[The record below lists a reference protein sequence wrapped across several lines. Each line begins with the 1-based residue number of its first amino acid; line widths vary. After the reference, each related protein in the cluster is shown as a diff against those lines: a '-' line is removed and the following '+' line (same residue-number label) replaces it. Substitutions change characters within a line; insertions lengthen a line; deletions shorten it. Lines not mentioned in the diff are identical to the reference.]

1 LANFIRAVLQ
11 ERDSVSDT
19 NLETETTSSPAFLNM
34 PVVLFTSV
42 LGVMGLG
49 LAWREA
55 NYTFGVPGFIGET
68 IIGFGA
74 GLYIAILTLYIL
86 KIINARDRVRA
97 ELKDDVSINYLPTIT
112 IGLMLVGIG
121 AGPHLPIVGEA
132 LWAIGAIGNIIMTLY
147 VVAGFWFVHD
157 HKLERVTP
165 AWFIPVIG
173 NIVAPIGGSQFLYID
188 VSWMLYGISIF
199 FWIILTTIVFNR
211 LMFHEPMAA
220 AARPTMFILL
230 APPSLAFTAY
240 VLLNGGYVDY
250 FGQMLFG
257 IALLTA
263 LMLATRV
270 KDYLKLP
277 FGLSWW
283 AFTFPMDALTIA
295 ALLYHQH
302 IFSPLT
308 AALSILCLAITTIVV
323 TIVTFKTVVAASKGE
338 ILRPR

>member
-1 LANFIRAVLQ
+1 M
-11 ERDSVSDT
+11 SDASS
-19 NLETETTSSPAFLNM
+19 ETVTTPSPAFLNM

-42 LGVMGLG
+42 LGVTGLG

-55 NYTFGVPGFIGET
+55 SYTFGVPGFIGET

-74 GLYIAILTLYIL
+74 GIYIAILTLYIL
-86 KIINARDRVRA
+86 KIIKARDRVRA
-97 ELKDDVSINYLPTIT
+97 EFEDDVSINFLPAIT
-112 IGLMLVGIG
+112 IGLMLIGIG
-121 AGPHLPIVGEA
+121 AGPHLPDVGEA
-132 LWAIGAIGNIIMTLY
+132 LWAIGAIGNIIVTLY
-147 VVAGFWFVHD
+147 VVAGFWFVRD

-173 NIVAPIGGSQFLYID
+173 NIVAPIGGSQFLYVD
-188 VSWMLYGISIF
+188 VSWMLYGISVF
-199 FWIILTTIVFNR
+199 FWLILTTIVFNR

-270 KDYLKLP
+270 RDYLKIP

-302 IFSPLT
+302 TFSTLT
-308 AALSILCLAITTIVV
+308 ATLSILCLALTTCIV
-323 TIVTFKTVVAASKGE
+323 TIVTVKTIIAASKGE

>member
-1 LANFIRAVLQ
+1 M
-11 ERDSVSDT
+11 SDT
-19 NLETETTSSPAFLNM
+19 DTQNEKTPSAILNM
-34 PVVLFTSV
+34 PVILFASV
-42 LGVMGLG
+42 LGVIGLG

-74 GLYIAILTLYIL
+74 GLYVAILTLYIL
-86 KIINARDRVRA
+86 KIVKARDRVKA
-97 ELKDDVSINYLPTIT
+97 EYEDDVSINFLPTIT

-121 AGPHLPIVGEA
+121 AGPHLPGLGEV
-132 LWAIGAIGNIIMTLY
+132 LWAIGAIGNVIMTLY
-147 VVAGFWFVHD
+147 VVTGSWFARD
-157 HKLERVTP
+157 HRLERVTP

-173 NIVAPIGGSQFLYID
+173 NIIAPIGGSQFLYMD
-188 VSWMLYGISIF
+188 ASWMLYGISVF
-199 FWIILTTIVFNR
+199 FWLILTAIVFNR

-220 AARPTMFILL
+220 ASRPTMFILL

-240 VLLNGGYVDY
+240 VLLNGGYVDN

-263 LMLATRV
+263 LLLATRV

-277 FGLSWW
+277 FSLSWW
-283 AFTFPMDALTIA
+283 AFTFPMDALAIA

-302 IFSPLT
+302 TYSPLT
-308 AALSILCLAITTIVV
+308 AGLAILCLGVTTIIVS
-323 TIVTFKTVVAASKGE
+323 IVTVKTFIAASRGE
-338 ILRPR
+338 ILRPRPAN